1 MYEKAMALDREHSDR
16 LRREADR
23 ERLALTVRTK
33 SQPNRMLTRPV
44 ASWAGRKLMRAGFA
58 LLVWSKEWDY
68 RSKTLYNEADAAV

>member
-1 MYEKAMALDREHSDR
+1 MHVKEIALDREHSDR

-23 ERLALTVRTK
+23 ERLALSARNQTTPRRT
-33 SQPNRMLTRPV
+33 LTRPV

-68 RSKTLYNEADAAV
+68 RSKTLYNEVDVAV